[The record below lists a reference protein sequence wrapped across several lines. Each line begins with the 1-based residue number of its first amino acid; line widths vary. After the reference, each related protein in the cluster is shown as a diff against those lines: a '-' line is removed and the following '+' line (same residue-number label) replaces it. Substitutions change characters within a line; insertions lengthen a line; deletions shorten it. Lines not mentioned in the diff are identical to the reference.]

1 MAGKQ
6 AKTISQAQI
15 NTVLTYLTTTRHPV
29 RDRVMFLLSVKAG
42 LRAKEIASITWS
54 MVMDAEGQVGD
65 ALHLEDRAAKMKS
78 GRTIPLNRDLR
89 AALIDLRGV
98 RQHETDAPVIYSERG
113 RGMSAATVAQWFHHM
128 YRRLGFLGCSSHS
141 GRRTFVTVAARKI
154 ALCGGSL
161 RDVQML
167 AGHRSLQVTAAYIE
181 GDVEAKRKV
190 VNLI

>member
-6 AKTISQAQI
+6 AKTLSQAQI
-15 NTVLTYLTTTRHPV
+15 NTVLTYLTTTRHSM

-42 LRAKEIASITWS
+42 LRAKEIGSITWA

-65 ALHLEDRAAKMKS
+65 TLHLEDRAAKMRS
-78 GRTIPLNRDLR
+78 GRIIPLNRELR
-89 AALIDLRGV
+89 AALVELHGLR
-98 RQHETDAPVIYSERG
+98 RSPADAPVVYSERG
-113 RGMSAATVAQWFHHM
+113 RGMSAATVAQWFHHL
-128 YRRLGFLGCSSHS
+128 YRKLGFLGCSSHS
-141 GRRTFVTVAARKI
+141 GRRTFVTSAARKI

-181 GDVEAKRKV
+181 GDAEAKRKV